1 MSTYVYLQ
9 RFLTIAVVLL
19 GFCFIV
25 EAKPA
30 WIQEKAPEVYVVKK
44 GDTLWE
50 IAGIY
55 LKEPWRWIEIWDR
68 NPNISNPHLIY
79 PGDKILL
86 SYDANGTPKL
96 SLERG
101 SKTPNAAYWEG
112 GTRVVK
118 LSPTIREG
126 DAEGAIPT
134 VPTRVIQPFFNR
146 SQVISQAHVDFCPNV
161 IALDEDHLVV
171 GAGDR
176 IYASKVDAHS
186 ATEMFSV
193 FRVEK
198 LYKDPKSNE
207 VLGIEGL
214 ILGNA
219 QVEFM
224 GDPTSLILKQSYSE
238 IRVGDKLIEPTREQ
252 VDAFFFPK
260 APDGDPTGQIISVF
274 DGISQIGQYQVI
286 VMTGGK
292 NQLREVGDVLAVYQ
306 KQKDLPTR
314 IRNKKE
320 TSYDFPALKI
330 GRLVVFRVF
339 DKVSY
344 GLVMNA
350 TRPIY
355 LKDEVGEP

>member
-1 MSTYVYLQ
+1 MYVYLQ
-9 RFLTIAVVLL
+9 RFLTLAVIFL
-19 GFCFIV
+19 GFCLNIQ
-25 EAKPA
+25 AKPA
-30 WIQEKAPEVYVVKK
+30 WVQEKAPEAYVVKK

-55 LKEPWRWIEIWDR
+55 LKEPWRWTEIWDR
-68 NPNISNPHLIY
+68 NPNLDNPHLIY

-101 SKTPNAAYWEG
+101 SKTPNAMHWEDG
-112 GTRVVK
+112 QRVVK
-118 LSPTIREG
+118 LSPTIRSGEA
-126 DAEGAIPT
+126 DGAIPT

-146 SQVISQAHVDFCPNV
+146 SQVISQEHADFCPDIV
-161 IALDEDHLVV
+161 ALDEDHLLV

-176 IYASKVDAHS
+176 IYASRVGADS
-186 ATEMFSV
+186 TTEMFSV
-193 FRVEK
+193 FRVDK
-198 LYKDPKSNE
+198 LYKDPKNQA

-219 QVEFM
+219 QVEII
-224 GDPTSLILKQSYSE
+224 GEPTSLVLKNSYSE
-238 IRVGDKLIEPTREQ
+238 IRVGDKLIEPAQEQ

-260 APDGDPTGQIISVF
+260 APNGEPTGQIISVF

-286 VMTGGK
+286 VITGGR
-292 NQLREVGDVLAVYQ
+292 NQQREVGDVLAVYQ
-306 KQKDLPTR
+306 KQKDLPSR

-320 TSYDFPALKI
+320 RHYDFPALKI

-350 TRPIY
+350 NRPIY
-355 LKDEVGEP
+355 LQDDVGEP